1 MTQAARQATWFWRP
15 TTAPA
20 ILISFLRT
28 WEVSEVFVGVP
39 WTGPDSSVIATAKAL
54 RAAGVTVSCLG
65 GDPCWAESPE
75 LAAAWVA
82 RAWDGGLFTGIH
94 LDIEPWTL
102 PSWRGHEDDL
112 LAGIAFAIQS
122 AQLASAGHDATEPHQ
137 HFPVDVDLP
146 AWVAI
151 DHPIGF
157 SRVAQAADRLTI
169 MAYRDRAT
177 DILAFAAE
185 ARRLATSAT
194 CDYRVGVETLPSPE
208 PRTTFADDSI
218 GVLRRELATVATAL
232 SEDPACRGLAVHDI
246 TGWQQLAIRSQS
258 R

>member
-39 WTGPDSSVIATAKAL
+39 WTGPDSSVIATAKAP

-137 HFPVDVDLP
+137 HFP
-146 AWVAI
+146 
-151 DHPIGF
+151 
-157 SRVAQAADRLTI
+157 
-169 MAYRDRAT
+169 YRDRAT